1 MRVAALGKNGSITA
15 LLKTLGTLPPE
26 ERKSQGPL
34 INGLKDRVNAA
45 LAARR
50 DAFKDAALAARLNTE
65 SVDVTL
71 PVREAPFEIGRV
83 HPITQVT
90 DELTA
95 IFADMGFAVAEG
107 PDIETDDYNFTK
119 LNFPEDH
126 PARGDARHVLLQSEA
141 GRHAALA
148 AHPHL
153 AGAGA
158 HHADARSRR
167 SASSFPAAPIAATRD
182 QTHTPMFHQV
192 EGLVIDKGSH
202 LGHLKWIL
210 EEFFKAFFEVDRVGM
225 RFRPSFFP
233 FTEPSLEV
241 DIQCRRDKGEIRFG
255 EGDDWMEIL
264 GCGMVHPNV
273 LRNCG
278 LDPDEY
284 QGFAWGMGI
293 DRIAMLKYGMPDLR
307 AFFEA
312 DVRWLSHYGFR
323 PLDFPTLA
331 GGLSLVKSMMK
342 FTLAWLKEHLDTD
355 RPLGEIADKLTM
367 IGLEVER
374 IEDKA
379 KQFAPFVIARV
390 VEAKQHPNAD
400 RLRVCMVDTGDGD
413 PIQVVCGAPN
423 ARTGMKGVFA
433 PPGAFIPGK
442 DMTLGVGKIRD
453 VESRGML
460 VSEFELQI
468 SDDHEGIIDL
478 PDDAPVGAALRA
490 NMPASTIR

>member
-1 MRVAALGKNGSITA
+1 MSDIAQLEQEILTEVAAAGDDATLEAVRVAALGKSGSVTA
-15 LLKTLGTLPPE
+15 LLKTLGTLSPD
-26 ERKSQGPL
+26 ERKRQGAL

-45 LAARR
+45 LTERR
-50 DAFKDAALAARLNTE
+50 DSVKSAALQDRLNTE
-65 SVDVTL
+65 SIDVTL
-71 PVREAPFEIGRV
+71 PVREAPFETGRV

-95 IFADMGFAVAEG
+95 IFTDMGFSIAEG

-126 PARGDARHVLLQSEA
+126 PARDMHDTFFFNPKPDGTRLLLRTHTSPVQVRTMLSQKPPIRVIIP
-141 GRHAALA
+141 GRTYRN
-148 AHPHL
+148 
-153 AGAGA
+153 
-158 HHADARSRR
+158 DS
-167 SASSFPAAPIAATRD
+167 D

-192 EGLVIDKGSH
+192 EGLVIDRGSH

-255 EGDDWMEIL
+255 EGNDWMEIL

-331 GGLSLVKSMMK
+331 GGLS
-342 FTLAWLKEHLDTD
+342 T
-355 RPLGEIADKLTM
+355 
-367 IGLEVER
+367 
-374 IEDKA
+374 
-379 KQFAPFVIARV
+379 
-390 VEAKQHPNAD
+390 
-400 RLRVCMVDTGDGD
+400 
-413 PIQVVCGAPN
+413 
-423 ARTGMKGVFA
+423 
-433 PPGAFIPGK
+433 
-442 DMTLGVGKIRD
+442 
-453 VESRGML
+453 
-460 VSEFELQI
+460 
-468 SDDHEGIIDL
+468 
-478 PDDAPVGAALRA
+478 
-490 NMPASTIR
+490 